1 MKFHVNRDVFSEA
14 VSFVV
19 KLLPQRNP
27 QPILAGV
34 LIEASDEGLS
44 LAAFDYEASARTTIE
59 ATVDEPGTILVH
71 GRLLSEI
78 ASRLPNAPIQIE
90 VGEDDGIVL
99 TCGSARFTLAS
110 MPVQEYPAIP
120 EVSGESG
127 LVPAEEFATAI
138 AQVAFAASRDDVTP
152 VLTGVQLE
160 VAGTSLSLVATDR
173 YRVALRDVS
182 WDGGGVAADDEST
195 TALVPARTLTEVG
208 KTFAHSG
215 DIQVSFSG
223 SGDREIIA
231 FTSGN
236 KTVTSLLIKGN
247 FPPVRRLFP
256 EQTDHYAVV
265 NTAELAEAVRRVSLV
280 LDRSA
285 PLRFTFTEDG
295 VSMDASGT
303 EQARASESVDATLA
317 GEDVT
322 LGLNPQYLLEALGAV
337 KSEFARIT
345 FTSSDNANKLSPVL
359 ITPQTSAGDANAVS
373 FKYLLQPNL
382 LLR

>member
-34 LIEASDEGLS
+34 LIEASESGLS
-44 LAAFDYEASARTTIE
+44 LAAFDYEASARTTID
-59 ATVDEPGTILVH
+59 ATVDDPGTILVH

-78 ASRLPNAPIQIE
+78 ASRLPNAPIQVE
-90 VGEDDGIVL
+90 VDEDGGIVL
-99 TCGSARFTLAS
+99 SCGSARFTLAS

-120 EVSGESG
+120 EVSGDSG
-127 LVPAEEFATAI
+127 LVPAEDFATAI

-160 VAGTSLSLVATDR
+160 VTGTSLSLVATDR
-173 YRVALRDVS
+173 YRVALREIP
-182 WDGGGVAADDEST
+182 WDGGAATTDEAT

-208 KTFAHSG
+208 KTFAHGG
-215 DIQVSFSG
+215 DISIAFSG

-231 FTSGN
+231 FTAAN

-256 EQTDHYAVV
+256 DQTDHHAVV
-265 NTAELAEAVRRVSLV
+265 NTAELSEAVRRVSLV

-285 PLRFTFTEDG
+285 PLRFTFTTDS

-303 EQARASESVDATLA
+303 EQARASESVDAHLV
-317 GEDVT
+317 GDDVT
-322 LGLNPQYLLEALGAV
+322 LGLNPQYLLESLGAV
-337 KSEFARIT
+337 RSEFARIT

-359 ITPQTSAGDANAVS
+359 ITPQTSVDKSGTDS